1 MFLAYLLLVFYIAI
15 ASSLRQAIG
24 AYMQKIRSQVMKLNS
39 LKDLFLE
46 EVRDLYDAEKQLV
59 KALPKMA
66 DAATSPKLKSAF
78 TNHLRQTEGHV
89 KRLEQIFHAMD
100 VPVRGKKCKAMQGLI
115 DEGND
120 MAHENAEPDVKDAAL
135 IAAGNRVEHYEI
147 AGYGTIRTYART
159 LGLPEAE
166 RLLQQ
171 TLDEEG
177 EADKLL
183 TSLGETSTNLEAA
196 TAPSKR

>member
-1 MFLAYLLLVFYIAI
+1 
-15 ASSLRQAIG
+15 
-24 AYMQKIRSQVMKLNS
+24 MKLNS

-78 TNHLRQTEGHV
+78 TNHLRQTEGQV
-89 KRLEQIFHAMD
+89 KRLEQIFQAMD

-115 DEGND
+115 EEGND
-120 MAHENAEPDVKDAAL
+120 MAHENAEPEVKDAAL

-147 AGYGTIRTYART
+147 AGYGTVRTYAHT
-159 LGLPEAE
+159 LGLIEAE
-166 RLLQQ
+166 RMLQQ

-177 EADKLL
+177 DTDKLL
-183 TSLGETSTNLEAA
+183 TQLAETSINLEAA
-196 TAPSKR
+196 TATKR

>member
-1 MFLAYLLLVFYIAI
+1 
-15 ASSLRQAIG
+15 
-24 AYMQKIRSQVMKLNS
+24 MKLNS
-39 LKDLFLE
+39 LKDLFVE

-115 DEGND
+115 EEGND
-120 MAHENAEPDVKDAAL
+120 TAHENAEPEVKDAAL

-147 AGYGTIRTYART
+147 AGYGTLRTYAHT

-183 TSLGETSTNLEAA
+183 TQLAESSINVEAA
-196 TAPSKR
+196 STSKR